1 MPFVKVDMKEKEK
14 PDRLFSETE
23 DVRKSVEKARMPREY
38 TRDEL
43 NRLYDAVEKAAIN
56 DCPIDFHMIA
66 DVLLPGDFTLAGLG
80 ASAGIETL
88 FEIKGLRWIY
98 EGEIFSARVS
108 PQVRFRGIPCVE
120 WYVSLTVCESGKH
133 AGATW
138 NQTYMLR
145 KNYRVY
151 ASDIAGKEGE

>member
-23 DVRKSVEKARMPREY
+23 DFRKNIERARTPREY
-38 TRDEL
+38 TIEEL
-43 NRLYDAVEKAAIN
+43 DRLYDAVEKAAIN
-56 DCPIDFHMIA
+56 DDAIELHHIK
-66 DVLLPGDFTLAGLG
+66 DVLLPGDFTLSGFG

-88 FEIKGLRWIY
+88 FEIKGLRWSY
-98 EGEIFSARVS
+98 EGEIFSALLS

-120 WYVSLTVCESGKH
+120 WYVSLTLCESGKY